1 MLHLVDVKI
10 KKIQAIYKVDFEE
23 KTITQHANR
32 KVNTLVICLQGSCVL
47 QQGRRKRVV
56 DNTYIGIMPSETRYK
71 IVAEDGTKCIFV
83 EFYGTRIP
91 MDRPDSFALKNIE
104 EIRTLAKEVE
114 YNWSVK
120 STGYELF
127 AYEKVYQILRM
138 IGLEMEESFLLSK
151 KVNLIAPSIA
161 YMQEH
166 YDDFE
171 LSNEM
176 LANQSDI
183 SVVYFRKIFTSA
195 FGVPP
200 MKFVQKIRMDK
211 AKELLQSGMVKVT
224 DVARLTG
231 FSSIYSFSKTFKTV
245 CGCAPTRYL
254 PKEER

>member
-10 KKIQAIYKVDFEE
+10 KKIQAIYQIHCDEKV
-23 KTITQHANR
+23 ITQHANR
-32 KVNTLVICLQGSCVL
+32 KVNTIMICLNGSCLL

-56 DNTYIGIMPSETRYK
+56 DDTHIGMMPSETRYK
-71 IVAEDGTKCIFV
+71 VVAEEGTKCLFI
-83 EFYGTRIP
+83 EYYGTRIA
-91 MDRPDSFALKNIE
+91 MDRPDSFVLKNME
-104 EIRTLAKEVE
+104 EIRTIAEQVE
-114 YNWSVK
+114 HTWSVK
-120 STGYELF
+120 ETGFELF
-127 AYEKVYQILRM
+127 AYEKVYQILHM
-138 IGLEMEESFLLSK
+138 IGLELEEAFLLSK

-161 YMQEH
+161 YMQKH

-231 FSSIYSFSKTFKTV
+231 FSSIYSFSKTFKTI

-254 PKEER
+254 PNEER